1 MLLLTKESNTHSL
14 LFCIHGYNAIPYSLP
29 SLKTNYFL
37 IATQRTMSVFWAIV
51 IVPVFL
57 ASVPANFSII
67 KHLKEK
73 PLGRQTILDIAYR
86 DFFTCNLIAIV
97 VHGICISYVNT
108 GDLLLLRTLCFD

>member
-1 MLLLTKESNTHSL
+1 
-14 LFCIHGYNAIPYSLP
+14 
-29 SLKTNYFL
+29 
-37 IATQRTMSVFWAIV
+37 MSAFWAIV

-108 GDLLLLRTLCFD
+108 GDLLMLLPFEKEYVISHSNCYV

>member
-1 MLLLTKESNTHSL
+1 
-14 LFCIHGYNAIPYSLP
+14 
-29 SLKTNYFL
+29 
-37 IATQRTMSVFWAIV
+37 MSAFWAIV

-67 KHLKEK
+67 KYLKEK
-73 PLGRQTILDIAYR
+73 PIGKQTILDIVYK

-108 GDLLLLRTLCFD
+108 GDLSLPLPFGKEYIISHSNCYVQHHLSVKTKVKSSKLQTFVLYSFGMSTSNS

>member
-1 MLLLTKESNTHSL
+1 MQFL
-14 LFCIHGYNAIPYSLP
+14 AYSLP

-37 IATQRTMSVFWAIV
+37 IAIQRTMSVFWAIV

-67 KHLKEK
+67 KYLKEK
-73 PLGRQTILDIAYR
+73 PIGKQTILDIVYK

-97 VHGICISYVNT
+97 VHGICISYANT
-108 GDLLLLRTLCFD
+108 GDL